1 MLKLVENKNTQSKER
16 LLYENHSMADEE
28 YPRKPILTANYL
40 NIDSNYVLKVIC
52 MMTGCSKCMKIG
64 GATFLILGIAFLL
77 RDMNYWDFW
86 NISWWT
92 ALFVVMGIGSLGSS
106 KCPDCKAL
114 RGERKR

>member
-1 MLKLVENKNTQSKER
+1 
-16 LLYENHSMADEE
+16 
-28 YPRKPILTANYL
+28 
-40 NIDSNYVLKVIC
+40 